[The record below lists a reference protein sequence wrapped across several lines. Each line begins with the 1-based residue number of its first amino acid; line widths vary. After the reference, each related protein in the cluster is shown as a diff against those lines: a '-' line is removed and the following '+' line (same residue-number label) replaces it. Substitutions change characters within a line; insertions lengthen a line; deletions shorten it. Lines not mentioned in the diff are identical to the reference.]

1 MVNQDF
7 QVVKV
12 VKDVNHFAKNN
23 INKKNI
29 KKILNIEVQIRIEWN
44 MRENKRFKK

>member
-12 VKDVNHFAKNN
+12 VKDVNHSVENN

-29 KKILNIEVQIRIEWN
+29 KKILNIEVRIRIEWN
-44 MRENKRFKK
+44 IRENKRFKK